1 MLRGVTEQDTTSQIT
16 ALEDVIPAVLAID
29 YPLDNANVGR
39 SRGLELEPR
48 AATNA
53 CRSPSSP
60 IRLFTGCGKSDDMP
74 CDQSIATPRLSRPTG
89 VRGFQGSTHT
99 WLERMKNSTTPIM
112 DLKFDSLSRE
122 WESHPPSRRSQSVG
136 HNPHCRATS
145 CLTTTCPDCA
155 NVRRSTFTGH
165 QEVHASAR

>member
-53 CRSPSSP
+53 CRSPSSS
-60 IRLFTGCGKSDDMP
+60 IRLFTGCGKSDMP
-74 CDQSIATPRLSRPTG
+74 CDQSIATPRLSGPMG
-89 VRGFQGSTHT
+89 VRGF
-99 WLERMKNSTTPIM
+99 
-112 DLKFDSLSRE
+112 
-122 WESHPPSRRSQSVG
+122 
-136 HNPHCRATS
+136 
-145 CLTTTCPDCA
+145 
-155 NVRRSTFTGH
+155 
-165 QEVHASAR
+165 